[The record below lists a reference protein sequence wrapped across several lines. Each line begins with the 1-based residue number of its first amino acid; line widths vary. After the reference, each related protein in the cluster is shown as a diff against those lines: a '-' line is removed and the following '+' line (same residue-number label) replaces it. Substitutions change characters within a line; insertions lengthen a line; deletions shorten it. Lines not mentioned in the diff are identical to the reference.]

1 MTAHA
6 NKDITRPNVY
16 FDSRFGLDAAK
27 ILPGQYYATQR
38 NMLLVTVTGACITAC
53 IRDKVSGIGGMNN
66 YMLPDEDTVNFKS
79 EVYGIKAMDTLINDL
94 IQMGAAPENLEAKVF
109 GASNMLNDAQSIAA
123 AARNTQFVFDYL
135 KTRNI
140 QVVATDVQDVYP
152 RKIYFFVNT
161 GKVMVKKL
169 RNMHNET
176 IINRESEYTQRFALA
191 QFNRAE
197 HLLAHTPSQ
206 HEVFD
211 IQFDTIDAE
220 VM

>member
-1 MTAHA
+1 MTAYA
-6 NKDITRPNVY
+6 NKDITKPNVY

-53 IRDKVSGIGGMNN
+53 IRDKVTGIGGMNN
-66 YMLPDEDTVNFKS
+66 YMLPDEGAVNFNS

-94 IQMGAAPENLEAKVF
+94 IRMGADPRNLEAKVF
-109 GASNMLNDAQSIAA
+109 GASNMLNDAQSIAV

-135 KTRNI
+135 NTRKI

-169 RNMHNET
+169 RSMHNKT
-176 IINRESEYTQRFALA
+176 IINRESEYTQRFALP
-191 QFNRAE
+191 QFNRAD
-197 HLLAHTPSQ
+197 HLLANTPTKQ
-206 HEVFD
+206 HVYD
-211 IQFDTIDAE
+211 MQFDTIDAE
-220 VM
+220 VI

>member
-1 MTAHA
+1 MTAYA
-6 NKDITRPNVY
+6 NKDITKPNVY

-53 IRDKVSGIGGMNN
+53 IREKVTGIGGMNN
-66 YMLPDEDTVNFKS
+66 YMLPDEDAVNFKS
-79 EVYGIKAMDTLINDL
+79 EVYGIKAMDTLIDDL
-94 IQMGAAPENLEAKVF
+94 IRMGADPRNLEAKVF

-135 KTRNI
+135 KAKNI
-140 QVVATDVQDVYP
+140 QVVATDVQDVHP

-169 RNMHNET
+169 RSMHNET
-176 IINRESEYTQRFALA
+176 IFKRESEYTQRLALV
-191 QFNRAE
+191 QFNPLG
-197 HLLAHTPSQ
+197 HLLACTSSSHD
-206 HEVFD
+206 VFD
-211 IQFDTIDAE
+211 MEFDAIDAE
-220 VM
+220 LI

>member
-1 MTAHA
+1 MTAYA
-6 NKDITRPNVY
+6 NNDLTRPNVY

-53 IRDKVSGIGGMNN
+53 IRDKVNGIGGMNN
-66 YMLPDEDTVNFKS
+66 YMLPNEEAVNFKT

-94 IQMGAAPENLEAKVF
+94 IRMGADPRNLEAKVF
-109 GASNMLNDAQSIAA
+109 GASNMLNDPQSISA
-123 AARNTQFVFDYL
+123 AARNTEFVFDYL
-135 KTRNI
+135 KARNI
-140 QVVATDVQDVYP
+140 QVVATDVQDVHP

-176 IINRESEYTQRFALA
+176 IMKREYEYTQRLALA
-191 QFNRAE
+191 QFKPTE
-197 HLLAHTPSQ
+197 HLLPYTSSVHDA
-206 HEVFD
+206 FD
-211 IQFDTIDAE
+211 MEFDAIDAE
-220 VM
+220 VI